1 MKEDDKKIIFEILS
15 VVDTKQSKIMAES
28 KGKDIDEI
36 IALHT
41 DKEKYKQYGNAAK
54 EHHKIFTKK

>member
-1 MKEDDKKIIFEILS
+1 M
-15 VVDTKQSKIMAES
+15 VDTKQSKIMAES
-28 KGKDIDEI
+28 KGKDIYEI